1 MKKCENEEKLV
12 LSAQKGNAEAFGS
25 LVRHYEGF
33 VFNVAFSFMNNYD
46 DAFDVAQEAFVKAWR
61 ALAHF
66 KGSASFSTW
75 LYRITA
81 NTAKD
86 ALAERRRRWSDTE
99 IYEGMVASEDTPE
112 DSVVRDESV
121 RELRC
126 ALGTLD
132 EGDRE
137 LLVLREF
144 EGYSYEELARHF
156 EIELGTVKSRL
167 NRARAK
173 LREKLREQ
181 NPEYCV
187 KYSENR

>member
-12 LSAQKGNAEAFGS
+12 LSAQKGNAEAFGV
-25 LVRHYEGF
+25 LVRYYEGF

-46 DAFDVAQEAFVKAWR
+46 DTFDVAQEAFIKAWR
-61 ALAHF
+61 ALSRF
-66 KGSASFSTW
+66 KGTSSFSTW

-86 ALAERRRRWSDTE
+86 ALAERRRRWSEGE
-99 IYEGMVASEDTPE
+99 IDEGMVSSEDTPE
-112 DSVVRDESV
+112 DSVVRDESA
-121 RELRC
+121 RELRR
-126 ALGTLD
+126 ALGALD
-132 EGDRE
+132 ESDRE

-144 EGYSYEELARHF
+144 ERYSYEELARHF

-187 KYSENR
+187 KYNENR